1 MDIVHSFVLLLLN
14 KKEVKVL
21 AGAIEQKVFE
31 VADNVAEKLGVYVV
45 DVEYKKENKER
56 FLRVYIDKE
65 GGVGLDECEEFSRR
79 FDEVFDEMDIISEA
93 YTFEVSSPGAD
104 RVLKTER
111 EFNYYTGRRVEVKL
125 YKAIDGKKEFDGILK
140 GYENKTAI
148 ITVDEGDISVP
159 VSEAVYIRL
168 YFEI

>member
-1 MDIVHSFVLLLLN
+1 M
-14 KKEVKVL
+14 

-31 VADNVAEKLGVYVV
+31 VADAIAQELGVYVV

-56 FLRVYIDKE
+56 FLRVYIDRD
-65 GGVGLDECEEFSRR
+65 GGVGLDECEEFSRK

-93 YTFEVSSPGAD
+93 YIFEVSSPGAN

-125 YKAIDGKKEFDGILK
+125 YKAIEGKKEFDGILK
-140 GYENKTAI
+140 KYENKTAV
-148 ITVDEGDISVP
+148 ITAKGGDISIP